1 MRAALANR
9 EPNTRTGHHCPW
21 EAGPGHQRVRKQ
33 ADQATEQLRAVSL
46 EDGEERLLNQCH
58 SDSAAMSSERGHAG
72 SSWLSRGAAS
82 RRSRLRQAASGRFLP
97 VGTCRDRQKRTVS
110 TDYVSGSIQ
119 WWSGLVIYLDR
130 LDQFRPMVAYV
141 PYHLTHTEPLKF
153 LGRPWC
159 SSICSAQWLVVVGA
173 IHSPSRT

>member
-58 SDSAAMSSERGHAG
+58 SDSAAMSSERGRAG
-72 SSWLSRGAAS
+72 LSWLSRK
-82 RRSRLRQAASGRFLP
+82 AASGRWLAF
-97 VGTCRDRQKRTVS
+97 
-110 TDYVSGSIQ
+110 I
-119 WWSGLVIYLDR
+119 
-130 LDQFRPMVAYV
+130 V
-141 PYHLTHTEPLKF
+141 P
-153 LGRPWC
+153 
-159 SSICSAQWLVVVGA
+159 
-173 IHSPSRT
+173 